1 MLRFA
6 AKHDK
11 LLTRIIRAPGMGLQY
26 ITTKEPTPDML
37 EVAITAFELAM
48 DPEGFATKQAA
59 AETKEGETAAV
70 ETAAVETAA
79 GQTEDAKAS
88 D

>member
-1 MLRFA
+1 
-6 AKHDK
+6 
-11 LLTRIIRAPGMGLQY
+11 MGLQY

-48 DPEGFATKQAA
+48 DPEGFAAKQAA

-70 ETAAVETAA
+70 ETAA

>member
-1 MLRFA
+1 
-6 AKHDK
+6 
-11 LLTRIIRAPGMGLQY
+11 MGLQY

-48 DPEGFATKQAA
+48 DPEGFAAKQAA
-59 AETKEGETAAV
+59 AETKEGEK
-70 ETAAVETAA
+70 TAAVETAA
-79 GQTEDAKAS
+79 GQMEDAKAS

>member
-1 MLRFA
+1 
-6 AKHDK
+6 
-11 LLTRIIRAPGMGLQY
+11 
-26 ITTKEPTPDML
+26 ML